1 MHYPGVWLVSPMQ
14 QHGPYSCLSG
24 HINFTLEIQI
34 EVILKRSTD
43 YVEFSGTFPNPFIV
57 NDFSG

>member
-1 MHYPGVWLVSPMQ
+1 MIWLTSPMQ

-34 EVILKRSTD
+34 KVILKRNTD
-43 YVEFSGTFPNPFIV
+43 YVEFSGTFPNPFLV
-57 NDFSG
+57 NQFSG